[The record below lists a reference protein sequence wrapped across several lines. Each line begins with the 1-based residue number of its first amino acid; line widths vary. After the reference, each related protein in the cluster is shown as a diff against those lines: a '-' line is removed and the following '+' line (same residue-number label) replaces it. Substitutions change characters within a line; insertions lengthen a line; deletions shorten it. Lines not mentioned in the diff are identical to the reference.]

1 MGRPP
6 SSDHDNLH
14 RRQGRRDQ
22 QLDPLHTGQ
31 KGPLPMGAGWD
42 RVRARWKW
50 INKDQNQDEGVET
63 VWDEKQQKA
72 LRSTLEWNRPL
83 PLDTPAHDI
92 HPGDQVYV
100 KNWSVEPLKE
110 TWDGPHQVIMTTYTA
125 VKVEGINNWIHYT
138 RVKKVPSRWE
148 LDGTELGHD
157 GNGSTRIKLKMKE

>member
-1 MGRPP
+1 MEP
-6 SSDHDNLH
+6 
-14 RRQGRRDQ
+14 
-22 QLDPLHTGQ
+22 GQ
-31 KGPLPMGAGWD
+31 TLA
-42 RVRARWKW
+42 
-50 INKDQNQDEGVET
+50 
-63 VWDEKQQKA
+63 A

-148 LDGTELGHD
+148 LDGTELGLD